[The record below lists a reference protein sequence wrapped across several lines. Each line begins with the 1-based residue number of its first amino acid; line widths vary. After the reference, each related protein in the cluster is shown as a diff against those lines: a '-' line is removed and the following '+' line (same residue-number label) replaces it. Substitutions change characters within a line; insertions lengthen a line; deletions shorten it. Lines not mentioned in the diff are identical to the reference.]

1 MAPNKRSSTLEYDF
15 GRLTMQ
21 FLMLIGWALILF
33 SSFLAYQAFGT
44 QGEPDALILGS
55 ALGNFFNGILL
66 IALSFICRAV
76 IVGTLALQRM
86 EQALADA
93 LNKEVK

>member
-1 MAPNKRSSTLEYDF
+1 MAANEESYTLKYDF

-21 FLMLIGWALILF
+21 FLILIGWALIGF
-33 SSFLAYQAFGT
+33 SSFLAYQALIA
-44 QGEPDALILGS
+44 PDGPSALILGS
-55 ALGNFFNGILL
+55 ALGNLFNGILL
-66 IALSFICRAV
+66 IGLSFIGRAV

-86 EQALADA
+86 DQAVTDA